1 MDLIS
6 RVKHTIA
13 VNTEIKLIEC
23 GMTVKEIIESIDIAG
38 LPSLS
43 TMVFHCMRTGEK
55 LPRVDKLYIIAE
67 VLGLDAREFMEP
79 RTSEFLN
86 GFLSLNSIEKRS
98 CLRILK
104 DQGNFK
110 KKH

>member
-1 MDLIS
+1 MDLIEK
-6 RVKHTIA
+6 VKHTIA

-23 GMTVKEIIESIDIAG
+23 GMTVKEIIEKIDISG

-43 TMVFHCMRTGEK
+43 SMVFHCMRTGEK

-79 RTSEFLN
+79 RYSEILN
-86 GFLSLNSIEKRS
+86 GFLSLNTYEKRT

-104 DQGNFK
+104 DQGGHK